1 MDSEGQIQPREEAV
15 AVQSPDRFYLI
26 DAKITNAQVGLKH
39 SELGHA
45 VIMPSGGFEA
55 EIARLQ
61 QIRKEA
67 ADGNAAGVIAE
78 YQKEKDMLEKY
89 RERESDK
96 AASPQEY
103 PDDTEYRDLKADIV
117 QGESVRSQ
125 IADEAA
131 QKWIDKKIQ
140 ESTRALARTTRG
152 DAESAMA
159 RRDRQIAKIS
169 DAIASFAPSLQ
180 AVQV

>member
-26 DAKITNAQVGLKH
+26 DAKITNAQAGLKH

-67 ADGNAAGVIAE
+67 EDGNAAGVIAE
-78 YQKEKDMLEKY
+78 YQKEKDNLEKF
-89 RERESDK
+89 RLRDKDK
-96 AASPQEY
+96 AESPQEFT
-103 PDDTEYRDLKADIV
+103 DDANYNDLKDDIQ
-117 QGESVRSQ
+117 QGMDVRAQ
-125 IADEAA
+125 VADEAA

-140 ESTRALARTTRG
+140 ESTRALGNTTRG
-152 DAESAMA
+152 GAELAVA
-159 RRDRQIAKIS
+159 RYDSQIAKIA
-169 DAIASFAPSLQ
+169 DALSTFTPLPQ
-180 AVQV
+180 AA